1 MNNFPLRFFQI
12 GARILFALTVVL
24 MPFRLRLVMW
34 SRPFFPVY
42 SDYTDFLLFASD
54 LTLFFMLVF
63 WACSLMIEPRKVR
76 SGSPLI
82 WGLLTALTI
91 AAWVSVYGSVDAI
104 ITRYHAV
111 RFVVLLFY
119 YLYILNEVAPIYWVI
134 VPVAVQGLLQA
145 PIAIAQ
151 FLSQSSLGFRSLGE
165 HTLDPLVLG
174 TSILPVN
181 GERILR
187 AYGLA
192 DHPNILGGCLA
203 FVIVMLFAVILYGRK
218 WQPYLAGL
226 AILPIFFALL
236 LTFSRSAWVALF
248 IAVSFMLI
256 CEVLSRRWDG
266 IKRAILFWVL
276 CLAVTTPFIWNNLS
290 VFGQRVN
297 SGNVAQ
303 DHPMNERAYLL
314 DAGNTLF
321 VEHSAI
327 GVGLGASPYAMKLRF
342 ENFRINYQPP
352 HFTPLLSALETGIV
366 GGAPYLLLFIVPIF
380 EFLLRWRRYIERP
393 LILGAFSLL
402 LAISVVNL
410 FDYYTWMYAPGRLWQ
425 WLAWG
430 LYSAA
435 LEQVG

>member
-1 MNNFPLRFFQI
+1 
-12 GARILFALTVVL
+12 
-24 MPFRLRLVMW
+24 MPFRLRLTMW
-34 SRPFFPVY
+34 TRPFFPIY

-54 LTLFFMLVF
+54 LTLLFMLVF
-63 WACSLMIEPRKVR
+63 WACSLVIVPRKVR
-76 SGSPLI
+76 LGTPLI
-82 WGLLTALTI
+82 WGLLMALTI
-91 AAWVSVYGSVDAI
+91 AACTSTLGSVDAI
-104 ITRYHAV
+104 LTRYHAV
-111 RFVVLLFY
+111 RFVALLFY
-119 YLYILNEVAPIYWVI
+119 YLYIVNEVVPIYWLI
-134 VPVAVQGLLQA
+134 VPVAIQGLLQA

-151 FLSQSSLGFRSLGE
+151 FLSQSSLGFRPLGE

-203 FVIVMLFAVILYGRK
+203 FVIVMLFAVVLHGK
-218 WQPYLAGL
+218 QWQPYFAGL
-226 AILPIFFALL
+226 ALLPIFPALL
-236 LTFSRSAWVALF
+236 LTFSRSAWAAMFVA
-248 IAVSFMLI
+248 VGFMLL
-256 CEVLSRRWDG
+256 CEVLSKRWDG
-266 IKRAILFWVL
+266 IKRMILFGVL
-276 CLAVTTPFIWNNLS
+276 CLAAITPFIWNNLPI
-290 VFGQRVN
+290 FGQRIN

-321 VEHSAI
+321 VEHSVI

-342 ENFRINYQPP
+342 ENFRVNYQPP

-366 GGAPYLLLFIVPIF
+366 GGAPYLLLFIAPVLAF
-380 EFLLRWRRYIERP
+380 FLRWRQYIKRP
-393 LILGAFSLL
+393 LVLGAFSLL
-402 LAISVVNL
+402 LAVSVVNL

-425 WLAWG
+425 WLAWA